1 MSGLDG
7 GGGHGGGDHGLSH
20 EGGHG
25 HGGHHGNDSAHGG
38 HATHEALMLAFSHGQ
53 SSHLSVVGSHV
64 SGAHAHSMQMVH
76 LGLGRQDTKVGEQ
89 GKDES
94 DPGEIRTFVV
104 HVSNHGQA
112 AINGVI
118 QSVARQCDMLRI
130 DQMRPNYDSADI
142 MKYEIA
148 DWTAFSEPYQHVN
161 MPEGFYPGATGHT
174 RILRQYW
181 QVGKRPSLWAPKTA
195 PVFDKLAMTFIEV
208 TSITWRYFETGD
220 YETKFILTVGS
231 LPVWDETVGAW
242 GYKREPFERHQ
253 RAAKKL
259 CEKIFEYLAN
269 LEPSPAAK
277 LFRAEML
284 RKYPPAPGQ
293 DHPDGVEPGTP
304 EDEADLSRGRKDDR
318 ETHPL
323 PKPDP
328 AGDGDGD
335 VSDGV
340 DAGDGGEGIVSLAP
354 DAGVVASGVDLD
366 AVLGHADSVVVK
378 APVPVKV
385 KTADLVV
392 ELDD

>member
-1 MSGLDG
+1 MI
-7 GGGHGGGDHGLSH
+7 
-20 EGGHG
+20 
-25 HGGHHGNDSAHGG
+25 
-38 HATHEALMLAFSHGQ
+38 AFSHGQ

-64 SGAHAHSMQMVH
+64 SSAQPHSMQMVH
-76 LGLGRQDTKVGEQ
+76 LGLGRQDTKIGEQ
-89 GKDES
+89 GKDATH
-94 DPGEIRTFVV
+94 PGEIRTFVV
-104 HVSNHGQA
+104 HVANHGQA

-161 MPEGFYPGATGHT
+161 MPEGYYPGATGHT

-181 QVGKRPSLWAPKTA
+181 QVGKRPSLWAPKTP

-253 RAAKKL
+253 RAAMRL
-259 CEKIFEYLAN
+259 CQKVFEYLVK

-277 LFRAEML
+277 LFRAEIL
-284 RKYPPAPGQ
+284 RKYPLPPNQ
-293 DHPDGVEPGTP
+293 DRPDGVAPGTP
-304 EDEADLSRGRKDDR
+304 EDDADLSRGRKDDA
-318 ETHPL
+318 ESHP
-323 PKPDP
+323 PPAPDP

-335 VSDGV
+335 IETGV
-340 DAGDGGEGIVSLAP
+340 DGSEGIVSLAP
-354 DAGVVASGVDLD
+354 EAAVVASGADLD
-366 AVLGHADSVVVK
+366 AVIGHADSVVVT
-378 APVPVKV
+378 ARVPPAA
-385 KTADLVV
+385 KTALLIV
-392 ELDD
+392 EIDD